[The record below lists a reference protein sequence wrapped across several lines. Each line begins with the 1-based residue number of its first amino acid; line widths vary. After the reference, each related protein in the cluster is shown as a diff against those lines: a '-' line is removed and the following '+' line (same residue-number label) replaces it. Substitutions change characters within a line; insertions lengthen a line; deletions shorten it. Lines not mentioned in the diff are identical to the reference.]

1 MKPLKLT
8 CTGCVVLP
16 IILVGSCAAKM
27 QYDAVRYNLPGET
40 LASSAPPTASL
51 KTAMQVAEA
60 LDSYVQPRFEIL
72 RDREFGVLRITTYK
86 KHAGMAQLKVDSDR
100 EKELIANANATHREY
115 VISLLHCSP
124 KPPTVDK
131 ITSPK
136 LQILYFNQ
144 KKIVRDLPY
153 APDSD
158 STTVAKEHKFDFE
171 GLQERAVEN
180 LPQLMKGREFRA
192 SDASW
197 DYLMRPVLASK
208 QACLNCHT
216 GAKMGDTLG
225 VMVYAVRKT
234 AQTKRTEGG

>member
-1 MKPLKLT
+1 MKPLKLA
-8 CTGCVVLP
+8 CIGCVTLP
-16 IILVGSCAAKM
+16 VVLVGSCAAKM
-27 QYDAVRYNLPGET
+27 QYDAVVYNLPGET
-40 LASSAPPTASL
+40 LASSAQPTASL
-51 KTAMQVAEA
+51 KTAMQVAET

-72 RDREFGVLRITTYK
+72 RDKNFGAFRITYK
-86 KHAGMAQLKVDSDR
+86 KHAGVVQLKVDS
-100 EKELIANANATHREY
+100 EKERELIANANATKREY
-115 VISLLHCSP
+115 VISLLHCAL
-124 KPPTVDK
+124 KPHPARSRDLK
-131 ITSPK
+131 K

-144 KKIVRDLPY
+144 QKVSYDYDWDINTPQAEKM
-153 APDSD
+153 AG
-158 STTVAKEHKFDFE
+158 ANKFDLE
-171 GLQERAVEN
+171 YLQEKAVEN

-234 AQTKRTEGG
+234 TTSKSVKRA

>member
-16 IILVGSCAAKM
+16 VVLVGSCAAKM
-27 QYDAVRYNLPGET
+27 QYDAVVYNLPGET

-51 KTAMQVAEA
+51 KTAMQVAET

-72 RDREFGVLRITTYK
+72 RDRDFGAFRITYK
-86 KHAGMAQLKVDSDR
+86 KHAGVVQLKVDSEK
-100 EKELIANANATHREY
+100 EKELIANANAAKREY

-124 KPPTVDK
+124 KPPNEGK

-144 KKIVRDLPY
+144 RKVVRDMSY
-153 APDSD
+153 NIRSD
-158 STTVAKEHKFDFE
+158 STLIASERKFDFD
-171 GLQERAVEN
+171 GLENRAGEN
-180 LPQLMKGREFRA
+180 LPPLMKGKEFRA

-234 AQTKRTEGG
+234 VQTKRAKGG